1 MIIGIACDK
10 GQVDA
15 EIIEKWYA
23 QTKHKLAKYGG
34 GGFLGKT
41 NLYELYKPRE
51 NLFLFSYKPQAPI
64 VRPVYVGLFI
74 CALAFLFSWHW
85 SSYIIAGLF
94 ASMEFF
100 LSKWL
105 VYYIMAMSLTKKTG
119 VKKYRVVHA
128 EEILEGMLD
137 NRSSVVI

>member
-1 MIIGIACDK
+1 MIIGIACDR
-10 GQVDA
+10 GQDELPKVTL
-15 EIIEKWYA
+15 WYL
-23 QTKHKLAKYGG
+23 QTKQKLAKYGG

-41 NLYELYKPRE
+41 NLYEVYKPRE
-51 NLFLFSYKPQAPI
+51 HLFLFSYKPMAPI

-105 VYYIMAMSLTKKTG
+105 VYYVMAMSLTKKTG

-128 EEILEGMLD
+128 EEVLEDMLEAKHD
-137 NRSSVVI
+137 AV

>member
-1 MIIGIACDK
+1 MIIGIACDRGHDELPK
-10 GQVDA
+10 VTL
-15 EIIEKWYA
+15 WYL
-23 QTKHKLAKYGG
+23 QTKQKLAKYGG

-41 NLYELYKPRE
+41 NLYEVYKPRE
-51 NLFLFSYKPQAPI
+51 HLFLFSYKPMAPL

-85 SSYIIAGLF
+85 SSYIVAGLF

-105 VYYIMAMSLTKKTG
+105 VYYVMAMSLTKKTG
-119 VKKYRVVHA
+119 VKKYRVIHA
-128 EEILEGMLD
+128 EEVLEDMLD
-137 NRSSVVI
+137 SRSSVVI